1 MDDPGFM
8 VEDIK
13 PGIEGRI
20 VFEMIKFGRQAQ
32 VARFEFGAEQ
42 VNDGITPLLFEGF
55 MGEIGVWDPGLMIW
69 REAAGSGG
77 QVNMGVAF
85 KIATEG
91 VRGQIDSGHELLFG
105 GPLFNDVGG

>member
-1 MDDPGFM
+1 MNDPGFV

-32 VARFEFGAEQ
+32 AAGFKFGAKQ
-42 VNDGITPLLFEGF
+42 VYDSIAPLVFEWF
-55 MGEIGVWDPGLMIW
+55 MGKISVWDPGLMIW
-69 REAAGSGG
+69 REASGSGG
-77 QVNMGVAF
+77 QVDMGVTF
-85 KIATEG
+85 KIASEG
-91 VRGQIDSGHELLFG
+91 VRGQIDAGQELLFG